1 MTYKKILVPLIDSD
15 QCDQVF
21 QQALELAKA
30 DGSTLLLWQS
40 LELNLEKH
48 FGGFDD
54 LVSEVDLSGTFS
66 QDYQQE
72 IEQALQSSREWLQ
85 GYQAQAK
92 AAGVSAEVSV
102 KMGHP
107 GPLLQKTAETWG
119 ADLIVMG
126 SRGRSGL
133 VELLMGSVSNY
144 VLHHL
149 PCSLLI
155 VH

>member
-107 GPLLQKTAETWG
+107 GPLLQKTAENWG